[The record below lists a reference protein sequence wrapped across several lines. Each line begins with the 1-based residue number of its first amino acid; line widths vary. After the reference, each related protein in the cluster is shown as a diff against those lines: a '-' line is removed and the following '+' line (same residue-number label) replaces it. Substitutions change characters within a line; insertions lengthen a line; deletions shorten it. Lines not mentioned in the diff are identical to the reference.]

1 MRSRY
6 VDYESAI
13 QTRQS
18 ALARNRPVS
27 IVDPAVDS
35 KWANAHVDSQA
46 PNPYYDYYYAAE
58 DMKVYVAELAGDPEF
73 ADLPMHELGFNV
85 SQEKAPVYGAFSYT
99 YDAVMRGTRIVSGS
113 FTLVSKYPSYMNR
126 LLTKAA
132 NARESNAGNLQDYYP
147 RPPSWEEDDK
157 NIKRYWSRH
166 LDPAA
171 LTQGN
176 SEWSI
181 HPPFS
186 LVVVYGIQ
194 DTSAEPKMDDRYTRY
209 SNDQALMKDRNQR
222 LVESSNQHSDR
233 LILDAIELMNVNR
246 IFSPNSPVVMEQYE
260 FMARDLI
267 IPHKSATDQKTE
279 IPESQSGGSAGG
291 GTHRT
296 R

>member
-1 MRSRY
+1 MSSRY
-6 VDYESAI
+6 VDFQRAI
-13 QTRQS
+13 ETRSS

-35 KWANAHVDSQA
+35 RWANAHVDSQA

-58 DMKVYVAELAGDPEF
+58 DMKVYVAELSGDPEF
-73 ADLPMHELGFNV
+73 ADLPIHELGFNV
-85 SQEKAPVYGAFSYT
+85 SQEKAPVYGAFSYS

-113 FTLVSKYPSYMNR
+113 FTLVSKYPNYMNR

-132 NARESNAGNLQDYYP
+132 NAREANSGNLQDYYP

-171 LTQGN
+171 LAQGN

-186 LVVVYGIQ
+186 LVVQYGIQ
-194 DTSAEPKMDDRYTRY
+194 NTSALINERGHTMDNRLTRY
-209 SNDQALMKDRNQR
+209 SGDQALMKDHNQR
-222 LVESSNQHSDR
+222 LVESRDSSHSDR

-267 IPHKSATDQKTE
+267 IPQKSTTDQKTE
-279 IPESQSGGSAGG
+279 IPESSSGG
-291 GTHRT
+291 
-296 R
+296 